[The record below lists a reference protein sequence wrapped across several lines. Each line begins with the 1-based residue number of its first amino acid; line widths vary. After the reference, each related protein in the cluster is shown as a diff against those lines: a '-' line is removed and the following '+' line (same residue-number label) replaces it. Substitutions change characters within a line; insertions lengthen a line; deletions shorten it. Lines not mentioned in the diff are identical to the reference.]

1 MMKRILVSAI
11 IAAASINAY
20 AESNVT
26 LYGVIDQAVAVTKH
40 KHEAAKVRIDDGI
53 YAGSRFGIKGT
64 EDLGNGNSVGFIL
77 EQGFYAES
85 GDAAFEG
92 KAFSRE
98 SLLQAKGKWGEVAF
112 GRAGGLSSDC
122 GTYTILHGSALWTSY
137 YTDGNVA
144 GVFVTSDRMDNM
156 VIYKSPEFANTTV
169 TAMYSNGIGGDEQK
183 WSHNDHYY
191 GIGLDFNKNET
202 VFSVMVEMYDNKDL
216 NADKTYLVTLGGQQ
230 GFGDW
235 TFWAGYQ
242 YAKGSQMMPAW
253 KAAPTGLSASGVTQH
268 AVTAAIGYMVFGGE
282 WKLQGNYAHG
292 KVNEDNQKYNIY
304 SVGTVYEY
312 PLSMRTQLYAY
323 AGYGKA
329 NKYLKNDGDFNSWT
343 ACLGISHNF

>member
-1 MMKRILVSAI
+1 
-11 IAAASINAY
+11 
-20 AESNVT
+20 
-26 LYGVIDQAVAVTKH
+26 
-40 KHEAAKVRIDDGI
+40 
-53 YAGSRFGIKGT
+53 
-64 EDLGNGNSVGFIL
+64 
-77 EQGFYAES
+77 
-85 GDAAFEG
+85 
-92 KAFSRE
+92 
-98 SLLQAKGKWGEVAF
+98 
-112 GRAGGLSSDC
+112 
-122 GTYTILHGSALWTSY
+122 
-137 YTDGNVA
+137 
-144 GVFVTSDRMDNM
+144 MDNM

-216 NADKTYLVTLGGQQ
+216 KADKTYLVTLGGQQ

-329 NKYLKNDGDFNSWT
+329 NKYLKNDEDFNSWT

>member
-1 MMKRILVSAI
+1 
-11 IAAASINAY
+11 
-20 AESNVT
+20 
-26 LYGVIDQAVAVTKH
+26 
-40 KHEAAKVRIDDGI
+40 
-53 YAGSRFGIKGT
+53 
-64 EDLGNGNSVGFIL
+64 
-77 EQGFYAES
+77 
-85 GDAAFEG
+85 
-92 KAFSRE
+92 
-98 SLLQAKGKWGEVAF
+98 
-112 GRAGGLSSDC
+112 
-122 GTYTILHGSALWTSY
+122 
-137 YTDGNVA
+137 
-144 GVFVTSDRMDNM
+144 MDNM

-282 WKLQGNYAHG
+282 RKLQGNYAHG

>member
-1 MMKRILVSAI
+1 M
-11 IAAASINAY
+11 
-20 AESNVT
+20 
-26 LYGVIDQAVAVTKH
+26 
-40 KHEAAKVRIDDGI
+40 
-53 YAGSRFGIKGT
+53 
-64 EDLGNGNSVGFIL
+64 
-77 EQGFYAES
+77 
-85 GDAAFEG
+85 
-92 KAFSRE
+92 
-98 SLLQAKGKWGEVAF
+98 
-112 GRAGGLSSDC
+112 
-122 GTYTILHGSALWTSY
+122 
-137 YTDGNVA
+137 
-144 GVFVTSDRMDNM
+144 FVTSDRMDNM

-202 VFSVMVEMYDNKDL
+202 VFRVMVEMYDNKDL

-329 NKYLKNDGDFNSWT
+329 NKYLKNDEDFNSWT